1 MEINKID
8 AIRFSDFNENE
19 KVFITIVNNGN
30 KIIVEGL
37 SSLDRDYPTDDEQ
50 LNSLKVGEMTRSFG
64 DDEEVPEDFMA
75 IIRMR

>member
-8 AIRFSDFNENE
+8 AIRLSDFEENE

-37 SSLDRDYPTDDEQ
+37 SSLDKDFIEDEG
-50 LNSLKVGEMTRSFG
+50 LSELGVGDMTRSFTT
-64 DDEEVPEDFMA
+64 DEEVPDDFMV
-75 IIRMR
+75 IVRMR